1 MYDKI
6 SNALDTKKVTLG
18 LFIDLYKAFHIVNH
32 EILLNKLEH
41 YAWLWSRVVLFYN
54 GLKVIYLSC
63 RKQFVQYGGYNFSLL
78 DITCGVPQGS
88 TSGPLLFLVYFDDL
102 FNVSKVFE
110 LIFNLLMILKS
121 SIRILMIPI
130 LWKL

>member
-63 RKQFVQYGGYNFSLL
+63 RKQFVQYSGYNFPLL
-78 DITCGVPQGS
+78 DITRGVPQGS
-88 TSGPLLFLVYFDDL
+88 TLGPLLFLVYFNDL

-110 LIFNLLMILKS
+110 LIFNLLMTLIS

>member
-1 MYDKI
+1 MHDKI

-18 LFIDLYKAFHIVNH
+18 LFIDLYKAFDIVNH

-63 RKQFVQYGGYNFSLL
+63 GKQFVQYSGYNFPLL
-78 DITCGVPQGS
+78 DITCGAPQGS
-88 TSGPLLFLVYFDDL
+88 TLGPLSFLVYFNDL

-110 LIFNLLMILKS
+110 LIFNLLMTLIS

>member
-6 SNALDTKKVTLG
+6 SNALDTKKVTSG
-18 LFIDLYKAFHIVNH
+18 LFIDLYKAFDIVNH

-41 YAWLWSRVVLFYN
+41 YFWLWSRVVLFYN

-63 RKQFVQYGGYNFSLL
+63 RKQFVQYSGYNFPLL
-78 DITCGVPQGS
+78 DITRGVPQGS
-88 TSGPLLFLVYFDDL
+88 TLGPLLFLVYFNDL

-110 LIFNLLMILKS
+110 LIFNLLMTLIS

>member
-63 RKQFVQYGGYNFSLL
+63 GKQFVQYSGYNFPLL

-88 TSGPLLFLVYFDDL
+88 TLGPLLFLVYFNDL

-110 LIFNLLMILKS
+110 LIFNLLMTLIP
-121 SIRILMIPI
+121 SIRVLMIPI